1 MTLVSTAIGLLSA
14 VVILFGSLFFV
25 ELVDKHSDS
34 FALEIFAKFGIPMV
48 LWAILLLV
56 LNVLEKNG
64 IIR

>member
-1 MTLVSTAIGLLSA
+1 MTLVSMAIALLSV
-14 VVILFGSLFFV
+14 VVILFVSLLFV

-34 FALEIFAKFGIPMV
+34 FALEIFAKFGMPAV

-64 IIR
+64 III